1 MNKIV
6 REHYPVSKLPDDL
19 RQGLDGSGTVKV
31 VSEEENT
38 KGPVFTYS
46 GFSELSKI
54 QLAPMNLEEALEN
67 VRRSRG
73 KDSGSVT
80 MEEAVGRIRALRDEW
95 EDE

>member
-6 REHYPVSKLPDDL
+6 LEHYPVSKLPADL
-19 RQGLDGSGTVKV
+19 RQGLDVSGTVKV
-31 VSEEENT
+31 VIEEEDT
-38 KGPVFTYS
+38 KSFVFAYP

-54 QLAPMNLEEALEN
+54 QPAPMTVEEALEN
-67 VRRSRG
+67 VRRSRE

-80 MEEAVGRIRALRDEW
+80 MEDAVARIRALRDEW